1 MSGLE
6 GNFRDPTFS
15 LAKRVGFPKKFFHP
29 MERFMRKI
37 LIIAVS
43 VFFLFACSYE
53 VPQKVSLITDANY
66 AFTIGEFSKSL
77 SEYMSV
83 EKIKEYVNNSDDSKI
98 KYSVYDYNPPSN
110 SSLKKPIQEY
120 LVDMTIAEIPVDVGS
135 YLEKMDFSGLDSD
148 GITLGQK
155 IEIPNLSERTETSTI
170 EFPDIAQKFED
181 ETINII
187 NDLPLPEVS
196 ITSDAPRT
204 VTTSITNPDFKTAE
218 FYSGG
223 IVLNVLRTSGT
234 PSAGFKTDFTFEL
247 LSESGTV
254 LSKVENVNIS
264 SGNENI
270 FFSLDKKTI
279 TNTLNLKIYGEVS
292 GGSVANLCRYSLNAK
307 FSPGTKFSK
316 ITGFTD
322 EIGDS
327 GDIEQYVKLSTDE
340 TFVKCQIAAGSL
352 EFVSTKPAGWTG
364 VTAKLSDS
372 GSISGALTLPEGRG
386 FSSVEDSSAFMH
398 KKLDLAGSVYSK
410 ETDPD
415 GKIIF
420 KDKISFSCNNATL
433 VFPNGEQPDVML
445 KTVCK
450 ISKAGYVVLDLS
462 SKEDLLHFKKETSF
476 PDDLTNFVEEMV
488 LVNSGLEIS
497 YNNTLSKGADGEN
510 TLGLEIASELLKIND
525 TDENKKS
532 MLPQKSET
540 LTSLSPQDEEI
551 TVIPKDSSIDF
562 DIKLVL
568 PRDEGMPENYAVLK
582 NVELN
587 GAYEISVTAKPV
599 FDWKSVKIKSQ
610 STDDLTKSG
619 EEDTQLSFDKLFSF
633 LKDELGEES
642 EFIDNIK
649 FEKFPLYIYFQKP
662 ELPVLDSID
671 FSGTLSLKTSDS
683 HSVPVLSG
691 QKIESKSVEFL
702 KMDEDGVVVS
712 EFSNKNASGHA
723 DIAELFNNSRS
734 ENIVLCYDILLGG
747 LDDTIEITKE
757 SYEAL
762 KTADDEEIPVSV
774 KLSARLVVPLALKLD
789 APDTDKNITEINVLK
804 LAKVNT
810 DEDLF
815 GRGEATSLDDIEKY
829 IDLIQSVNLI
839 YEVDNGLFSYSEYGR
854 SGSILFETNLD
865 DVEIPDYDISLTK
878 GNEKIYTEDVKAML
892 KAYPFMPKIVVR
904 LPDGT
909 LQISRN
915 AEFKINLAVKIH
927 SSGKVTIFGD

>member
-1 MSGLE
+1 M
-6 GNFRDPTFS
+6 
-15 LAKRVGFPKKFFHP
+15 KKFS
-29 MERFMRKI
+29 I
-37 LIIAVS
+37 LAVL
-43 VFFLFACSYE
+43 VFFLFSCNYE
-53 VPQKVSLITDANY
+53 VPQKVSLVTDANY

-83 EKIKEYVNNSDDSKI
+83 EKIREYVNSSDDSKI

-110 SSLKKPIQEY
+110 STLKKPIQEY

-204 VTTSITNPDFKTAE
+204 VTTNITSPEFKTAE

-223 IVLNVLRTSGT
+223 IVLKVLRTSGT
-234 PSAGFKTDFTFEL
+234 PSATFKTDFTFEL

-254 LSKVENVNIS
+254 LSKVQNVDIS
-264 SGNENI
+264 SDNKKI
-270 FFSLDKKTI
+270 LFSLDKKTI

-292 GGSVANLCRYSLNAK
+292 GGGAANVCRYSLNAK
-307 FSPGTKFSK
+307 FSPGTKFTK
-316 ITGFTD
+316 ITGFTE

-340 TFVKCQIAAGSL
+340 TFVECQIASGSMEL
-352 EFVSTKPAGWTG
+352 VSTKPDGWTG

-386 FSSVEDSSAFMH
+386 LSTVEDSSAFMH
-398 KKLDLAGSVYSK
+398 KKLDLAGSTYSK
-410 ETDPD
+410 KTDPD

-433 VFPNGEQPDVML
+433 VFPNGEQPEVTL

-462 SKEDLLHFKKETSF
+462 SKEDLLHFTKETAF
-476 PDDLTNFVEEMV
+476 PDDLKNYVEEMV

-497 YNNTLSKGADGEN
+497 YTNSLPKGADGDN
-510 TLGLEIASELLKIND
+510 TLGLEIASELLKID
-525 TDENKKS
+525 ATDENKKS

-540 LTSLSPQDEEI
+540 LQTLSPQDEEI
-551 TVIPKDSSIDF
+551 TVLPKDSSIDF

-568 PRDEGMPENYAVLK
+568 PRDDGMPENYAVLK

-587 GAYEISVTAKPV
+587 GAYEISVTAKPI

-610 STDDLTKSG
+610 STDDLKKSG
-619 EEDTQLSFDKLFSF
+619 EEDTRLSFDKLFSF

-642 EFIDNIK
+642 DFIDNIN
-649 FEKFPLYIYFQKP
+649 FVKFPLYVYFQKP
-662 ELPVLDSID
+662 ELDVLDSID
-671 FSGTLSLKTSDS
+671 FSGTLSLKTTDEN
-683 HSVPVLSG
+683 SVPVLTG
-691 QKIESKSVEFL
+691 KKIESKNVETL
-702 KMDEDGVVVS
+702 TMDEDGVVIS
-712 EFSNKNASGHA
+712 EFSVKNASGHA
-723 DIAELFNNSRS
+723 DIAELFNNSKS
-734 ENIVLCYDILLGG
+734 ENILLCYDIQLGG
-747 LDDTIEITKE
+747 MDDTIEINKDE
-757 SYEAL
+757 FEAL
-762 KTADDEEIPVSV
+762 KANSENDVPVSV

-789 APDTDKNITEINVLK
+789 APESDKNITEINVLK

-815 GRGEATSLDDIEKY
+815 GRSEATSLDDIEKY

-854 SGSILFETNLD
+854 SGSILFETNLA
-865 DVEIPDYDISLTK
+865 DVEIPNYNISLTK

-892 KAYPFMPKIVVR
+892 KSYPFMPKIVVQ